1 MTDNNIL
8 LQILVFIVSLPFAMI
23 LLTGREDDDE
33 DGPGG
38 GLMQPAYVPT
48 Q

>member
-1 MTDNNIL
+1 MLLVSSIL
-8 LQILVFIVSLPFAMI
+8 ILAFIIHSLNSDV
-23 LLTGREDDDE
+23 DDDE

-48 Q
+48 P

>member
-1 MTDNNIL
+1 MLIL
-8 LQILVFIVSLPFAMI
+8 SSILVLAFIINSLTHDDI
-23 LLTGREDDDE
+23 DDDE

-48 Q
+48 P